1 MTAPIETPDRLEP
14 MRLGDDATGQINEVL
29 AELAFKA
36 GRLDNALRGPLQA
49 EAADLVRLMNCYY
62 SNLIEGHVT
71 RPRDIA
77 AAVEGELS
85 KDPAQRDLQLEAR
98 AHIVVQEAL
107 DRRFY
112 AGKLDD
118 PASPD
123 FILGL
128 HRDFYAEVPES
139 FRKIEGKAHSFTME
153 PGAFRSEPQQDV
165 QIGQLIPP
173 SSDRVAAFMARF
185 HQVYGEKQGQSPRAR
200 LIDIPAAHHRF
211 AYIHPFPDGNGRVG
225 RLMTHAM
232 FLKAGMGAGGL
243 WSISRGLA
251 RGLEGREEYKARLAA
266 TDVPRQGA
274 LDGRGNLSLRALQE
288 FTLWFLKVALDQI
301 EFMTNLFDLDN
312 FATRLRR
319 IVETNPDLDPRG
331 GAILEAVLARGEL
344 ARGEAAAVTG
354 LGDRM
359 GRAILSQ
366 LLAAHLLTSETPKGP
381 VRIALATENVD
392 QLFPRLF
399 YEA

>member
-1 MTAPIETPDRLEP
+1 METYIETPNRLEP
-14 MRLGDDATGQINEVL
+14 MRLGDEATGPIHEVL

-77 AAVEGELS
+77 KAVEGDLS
-85 KDPAQRDLQLEAR
+85 DDPARRDLQLEAR
-98 AHIVVQEAL
+98 AHVIVQQAL
-107 DRRFY
+107 DAHFQ
-112 AGKLDD
+112 AGDLGD
-118 PASPD
+118 PATED

-128 HRDFYAEVPES
+128 HRDFYAEMPDAFRLIEDKTRS
-139 FRKIEGKAHSFTME
+139 FMME
-153 PGAFRSEPQQDV
+153 PGVFRHIPDHDV
-165 QIGQLIPP
+165 EVGRHLPP
-173 SSDRVAAFMARF
+173 SSERVAAFMARF
-185 HQVYGEKQGQSPRAR
+185 REVYGEREGQAPRGR

-232 FLKAGMGAGGL
+232 FLKAGLGAGGL

-251 RGLEGREEYKARLAA
+251 RGLEDREEYKRMLAMA
-266 TDVPRQGA
+266 DMPRQGDR
-274 LDGRGNLSLRALQE
+274 DGRGNLSLAALQA
-288 FTLWFLKVALDQI
+288 FTLWFLKVSLDQV
-301 EFMTNLFDLDN
+301 EFMTGLFDLDT
-312 FATRLRR
+312 FSTRLKRV
-319 IVETNPDLDPRG
+319 VETNPDLDVRG
-331 GAILEAVLARGEL
+331 GAILEAVLGRGEL
-344 ARGEAAAVTG
+344 SRGEAAAVTG

-359 GRAILSQ
+359 GRSVLAQ
-366 LLAAHLLTSETPKGP
+366 LVTTGLLVSDTPKGP
-381 VRIALATENVD
+381 VRIGLPTEYVD
-392 QLFPRLF
+392 QLFPKLF